1 LREAGRCGVPFTISD
16 LAATWWVMALAMR
29 GDQPHGA
36 PGLGCRWTW
45 PAFRPVGDGFELLV
59 LVALAVVSV
68 WVIVLDLRWSAAR
81 GVVWTGIDGELPVDQ
96 MQYLAWVQDASRHL
110 LVSDLFVVR
119 GEDVRIVVELRR
131 RSPRKLTVTQ

>member
-1 LREAGRCGVPFTISD
+1 
-16 LAATWWVMALAMR
+16 
-29 GDQPHGA
+29 
-36 PGLGCRWTW
+36 
-45 PAFRPVGDGFELLV
+45 V

-131 RSPRKLTVTQ
+131 RSPRELTVTQ